1 MQISERSSEQDQK
14 SVTSVQENPYDF
26 NPYMILSLK
35 DPTDSTFSTAY
46 VFVWKFPF
54 FLILKI

>member
-1 MQISERSSEQDQK
+1 MQISEHSSKQDQK

-35 DPTDSTFSTAY
+35 EPTDSTFSTAY

-54 FLILKI
+54 F